1 MIEIIGVIAQ
11 ISALTF
17 ILTSMLAMGYS
28 LMVKRIIAQNW
39 ETVKVKAKGGPWR
52 N

>member
-1 MIEIIGVIAQ
+1 MIEIITVSAQ

-28 LMVKRIIAQNW
+28 LMVKQISDQTW
-39 ETVKVKAKGGPWR
+39 EMPGLVKVK
-52 N
+52 

>member
-1 MIEIIGVIAQ
+1 MIEIITVSAQ

-28 LMVKRIIAQNW
+28 LMVKQIIDQNW
-39 ETVKVKAKGGPWR
+39 ETVKMKEIGGQ
-52 N
+52 

>member
-1 MIEIIGVIAQ
+1 MTEIIGVIAQ

-28 LMVKRIIAQNW
+28 LMVKQIIDQNR
-39 ETVKVKAKGGPWR
+39 ETVKVKEKGGPWR